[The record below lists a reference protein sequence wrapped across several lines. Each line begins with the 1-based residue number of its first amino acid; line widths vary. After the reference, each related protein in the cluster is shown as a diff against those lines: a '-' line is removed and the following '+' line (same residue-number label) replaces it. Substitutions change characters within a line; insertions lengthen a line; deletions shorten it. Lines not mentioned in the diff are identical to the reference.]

1 MKQIIVAIVVIF
13 AAVAAFKYFDRYR
26 TADTNRSRVEVM
38 LKAMADKDEQTALC
52 RWALDKDVA
61 DRDTMN
67 AYYDRYLRFVSA
79 SGLDGSGWSVADT
92 RPRGDGRGTIVTVK
106 GNDRTVVLRVA
117 EGLPIE
123 LQQ

>member
-1 MKQIIVAIVVIF
+1 MKQIIVAIVVIL

-38 LKAMADKDEQTALC
+38 LKAMGEKDEQTALC

-79 SGLDGSGWSVADT
+79 SGLDGSGWSVTET
-92 RPRGDGRGTIVTVK
+92 RPSDDGRGTIVTVK